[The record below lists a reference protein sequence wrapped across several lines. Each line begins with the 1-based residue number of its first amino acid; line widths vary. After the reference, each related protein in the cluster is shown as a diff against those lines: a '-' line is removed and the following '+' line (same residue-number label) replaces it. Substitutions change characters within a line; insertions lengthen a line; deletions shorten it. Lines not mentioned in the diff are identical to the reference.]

1 MKRKEIVVLEC
12 GTEMRTIENGIHF
25 TSSGRDFFVNND
37 EVVELIQYLTNYL
50 NLLGNKPTITGPE
63 YIGKN
68 WVGEAQAA
76 PVREMTPAEKA
87 ARVGVTAAPLMPP
100 SAASGMK
107 GRVVPAQSVSV
118 HNS

>member
-1 MKRKEIVVLEC
+1 MKRKEIVVLDS
-12 GTEMRTIENGIHF
+12 GVEMREVDG
-25 TSSGRDFFVNND
+25 GVLVNSYDMGFRIGDD
-37 EVVELIQYLTNYL
+37 EIIELIQYFNNHLSKL
-50 NLLGNKPTITGPE
+50 SVKVTGPE
-63 YIGKN
+63 YPGKA
-68 WVGEAQAA
+68 WAGEAQAA

-100 SAASGMK
+100 SAAGGMK